1 MYNINMDKRNDCLFC
16 NCAIRNF
23 KVTQDWKTRKYHK
36 TCYKKMIERQELQ
49 EMMNKYKIN
58 N

>member
-1 MYNINMDKRNDCLFC
+1 MDKRNDCLFC